1 MTLVETQSAI
11 KDVPVGSVLQIIKKN
26 GAIMEA
32 ILMSKTI
39 EGTERKEYGNLV
51 VPALPPALILRGGMR
66 FGNFR
71 LDLNDIVNIA
81 RVESLH

>member
-71 LDLNDIVNIA
+71 LDLDDIVNIA

>member
-32 ILMSKTI
+32 ILMSKVI
-39 EGTERKEYGNLV
+39 EGTERKDYGNLV

-71 LDLNDIVNIA
+71 LDLDDIVNIA